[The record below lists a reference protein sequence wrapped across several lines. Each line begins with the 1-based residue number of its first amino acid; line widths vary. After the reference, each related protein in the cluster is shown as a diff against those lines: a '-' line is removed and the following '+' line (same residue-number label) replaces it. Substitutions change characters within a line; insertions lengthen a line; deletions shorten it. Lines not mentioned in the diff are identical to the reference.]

1 LSSSLSGLFFL
12 NGRFAHFGLLIVGL
26 ICMNKKILLIDNIA
40 PYRAETATQ
49 LRALDFEVHEAGGVS
64 DALDKA
70 RSTQYDLVVADNDL
84 QERSGAALL
93 FELRGFNPSAKTVLV
108 VEPSFDI
115 KSEAEAVKDIFR
127 IIKGPLPPHS
137 LVAKLDACLKDDLP
151 KENSVFN
158 APEPLKSASST
169 PLMPLPNAGFDAAVD
184 AHVKEVRRNYQSK
197 LPAEL
202 RKLKEA
208 IVEAQR
214 NSNTDSLKS
223 VHALAHTIHGTA
235 GTLGFQEVSDIA
247 GEIDIKIK
255 RFLDGALPGEE
266 DWDEIFKAFR
276 RAETVPDRLSLVI
289 SVEPHTSNIAS
300 VLVVDSDESSMA
312 EISALGH
319 SRCID
324 IKPAFNRKQALD
336 WAASGRMDGVI
347 LDLASCMGK
356 GHIVECIDRLRR
368 IPEMQNTPI
377 ALMSE
382 DCSVDNRVAAAHAGA
397 THFLQKPLLGDEL
410 ADIVQQFV
418 VARAESNHRVLVV
431 DDDEPFREHIAAILR
446 EEGFF
451 VATLSQPKRIFEK
464 AEAVNPDIILLD
476 VMMPDIS
483 GFDVCRM
490 LRSAAVWKDV
500 PILFLTAESAPKA
513 RLECFRAG
521 GDDYIEKPVLKEEL
535 LARIGVR
542 LERTRLYKD
551 RADKDA
557 LTSLL
562 SRRAFIEM
570 FKIRIAEGLRYDRPV
585 SLCLLDI
592 DRFKHVNDTYGH
604 LAGDRVL
611 AGLGKL
617 LESRFRAT
625 DVRGRWGGEEF
636 TVVFYGEDRS
646 TAAMILTRVL
656 EEFSRM
662 EFEGDKGE
670 KFFCTF
676 SCGVAELSS
685 DGSSTDELFRT
696 ADERLYAAK
705 KAGRNRIVVQ

>member
-1 LSSSLSGLFFL
+1 
-12 NGRFAHFGLLIVGL
+12 
-26 ICMNKKILLIDNIA
+26 MNKKILLIDNIA
-40 PYRAETATQ
+40 PYRAETAAQ
-49 LRALDFEVHEAGGVS
+49 LRALNFEVHEAGAAS

-70 RSTQYDLVVADNDL
+70 RGTQYDLVVADNDL
-84 QERSGAALL
+84 QAQSGAALL
-93 FELRGFNPSAKTVLV
+93 CDLRAFNPSGKAVLV
-108 VEPSFDI
+108 ADPSFDL
-115 KSEAEAVKDIFR
+115 KAEDDEVVKNIFK

-137 LVAKLDACLKDDLP
+137 LVSQLNACFKEDSPKKSCALHMPDAPNLS
-151 KENSVFN
+151 E
-158 APEPLKSASST
+158 SASS
-169 PLMPLPNAGFDAAVD
+169 PLKPLPEADHDSSID
-184 AHVKEVRRNYQSK
+184 AHVKEVRRNYQDR

-202 RKLKEA
+202 RRLKDA
-208 IVEAQR
+208 LTEAQK
-214 NSNTDSLKS
+214 NSDADSLGK

-235 GTLGFQEVSDIA
+235 GTLGFREVSDIA
-247 GEIDIKIK
+247 GDIDSKIK
-255 RFLDGALPGEE
+255 VFLGGTHPTEE
-266 DWDEIFKAFR
+266 GWDEIFKAFR
-276 RAETVPDRLSLVI
+276 RAETVPDRLSLVV
-289 SVEPHTSNIAS
+289 SVEPHTNNVAS
-300 VLVVDSDESSMA
+300 VLVVDSDEESMA
-312 EISALGH
+312 EISTLAY

-324 IKPAFNRKQALD
+324 VKPAINKEQALD
-336 WAASGRMDGVI
+336 WAAGGRLDGVI
-347 LDLASCMGK
+347 LDLASCLEKEK
-356 GHIVECIDRLRR
+356 GDLIGCIDNLRR
-368 IPEMQNTPI
+368 VPGMQGTPI

-382 DCSVDNRVAAAHAGA
+382 DCSVDNRVAAAHAGV

-418 VARAESNHRVLVV
+418 VARVESNHRVLVV

-451 VATLSQPKRIFEK
+451 VSTLSQPKRIFEK
-464 AEAVNPDIILLD
+464 AEAVNPDIILMD

-490 LRSAAVWKDV
+490 LRSAAVWKDI
-500 PILFLTAESAPKA
+500 PILFLTAESDPKV

-542 LERTRLYKD
+542 LERIRLYKD

-570 FKIRIAEGLRYDRPV
+570 FKIRTAEGVRYKRPV

-617 LESRFRAT
+617 LGSRFRAT

-636 TVVFYGEDRS
+636 TVVFYGEDSS

-656 EEFSRM
+656 EEFSRT
-662 EFEGDKGE
+662 EFDGDMGE

-676 SCGVAELSS
+676 SCGVAELSK
-685 DGSSTDELFRT
+685 DGTTTDELFRM

-705 KAGRNRIVVQ
+705 KAGRNRIFTQSR